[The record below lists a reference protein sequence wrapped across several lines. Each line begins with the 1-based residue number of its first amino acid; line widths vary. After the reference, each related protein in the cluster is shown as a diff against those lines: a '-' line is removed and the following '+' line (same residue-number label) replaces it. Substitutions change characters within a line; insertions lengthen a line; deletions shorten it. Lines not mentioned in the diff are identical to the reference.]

1 MLVSYNWLKD
11 FLDLDSQDPYE
22 LAEEI
27 TRSGVEIPDRIHPM
41 DGLKKLVV
49 GHVLDC
55 EGVEGTHLHLT
66 HVDVGED
73 EPLQIV
79 CGAPN
84 VAAGED
90 VIVALHGAR
99 IAGNEKIKKGKIRG
113 MESYGMICGL
123 QEIGFSDSV
132 VPEKF
137 ADGIYVFPED
147 AEVKP
152 GQDIYEALGMD
163 DYILNF
169 DITPNRAD
177 TLGMEGAAYEVG
189 AIIDQKPKVEEKV
202 VLKEDGPAWTD
213 SLDVKVDEKLAPKFY
228 LRKLENVKIQDSP
241 LWLQRRLWNA
251 GIRPINNVVD
261 VTNYIMLLTGQPM
274 HAYDAKTFANGKFEV
289 RLANKGEKLTLLNE
303 KEVDLDPKD
312 IIITDGKKPVM
323 MAGVMGGLDSEITS
337 ETTDVILE
345 SAIFDPTLVR
355 KAALRHANR
364 TEASSRYEKGVNW
377 DAAEKAINMAALL
390 LRNDADATVDEGIL
404 KATDQKREPVVVK
417 TTASY
422 LNKVLGTKLS
432 VDEIVKIF
440 DRLCFKVDVDGDNL
454 AVHVP
459 NRRWDISIP
468 ADLVEEVGRLYGY
481 DNLESTQ
488 PVLPETHGG
497 YSEKE
502 EMMRRMKAIVEGQ
515 GLMEAISYSLTSPE
529 KAVRYTKDPKE
540 LVEVKS
546 PLNSS
551 RSAMRENLMTGL
563 VDAASYNF
571 ARKQTQLA
579 LFEQGRT
586 YDHDGGKFNEHEHL
600 AAIYSGNTFAENWQH
615 LTQKVDFYFVKG
627 QLTNLFA
634 AVGIDLDKVV
644 YKAEGIQ
651 GMHPTR
657 TAGIY
662 IDKQYVG
669 MIGMVAHAVTLSDK
683 ALRGSELYGY
693 EIDLDT
699 IIPMLTKGVTA
710 VPAPKFPAIQRD
722 LSLLVD
728 KPVTNQEIENVI
740 ESNAGKYLV
749 DLKVIDVYEG
759 SHIAAGKKSISYNLT
774 FLNREDTLTDD
785 VVNNA
790 MDKVVAAL
798 ENDLAIKVR

>member
-1 MLVSYNWLKD
+1 
-11 FLDLDSQDPYE
+11 
-22 LAEEI
+22 
-27 TRSGVEIPDRIHPM
+27 
-41 DGLKKLVV
+41 
-49 GHVLDC
+49 
-55 EGVEGTHLHLT
+55 
-66 HVDVGED
+66 
-73 EPLQIV
+73 
-79 CGAPN
+79 
-84 VAAGED
+84 
-90 VIVALHGAR
+90 
-99 IAGNEKIKKGKIRG
+99 
-113 MESYGMICGL
+113 
-123 QEIGFSDSV
+123 
-132 VPEKF
+132 
-137 ADGIYVFPED
+137 
-147 AEVKP
+147 
-152 GQDIYEALGMD
+152 
-163 DYILNF
+163 
-169 DITPNRAD
+169 
-177 TLGMEGAAYEVG
+177 MEGAAYEVG

-303 KEVDLDPKD
+303 KEVDLDRKD

-377 DAAEKAINMAALL
+377 DATEKAINMAALL

-422 LNKVLGTKLS
+422 IDKVLGTKLS

-529 KAVRYTKDPKE
+529 KATRYTKDPKD
-540 LVEVKS
+540 LVEVQS

-627 QLTNLFA
+627 QLTNLFNA
-634 AVGIDLDKVV
+634 IGIDPEKVV
-644 YKAEGIQ
+644 YEAKGIK

-669 MIGMVAHAVTLSDK
+669 MIGMIAHAVTIADK

-740 ESNAGKYLV
+740 KSNAGKYLTE
-749 DLKVIDVYEG
+749 LKVIDVYAG
-759 SHIAAGKKSISYNLT
+759 AHIDVGKKSIAYNLT
-774 FLNREDTLTDD
+774 FLNRKDTLTDD

-790 MDKVVAAL
+790 MDKIVAAL

>member
-11 FLDLDSQDPYE
+11 FLDLDGQDPYE

-49 GHVLDC
+49 GRVLDC

-123 QEIGFSDSV
+123 QENGFSESV
-132 VPEKF
+132 VPQEF
-137 ADGIYVFPED
+137 VDGIYVFPAD

-152 GQDIYEALGMD
+152 GQDVYEALGMD

-323 MAGVMGGLDSEITS
+323 MAGVMGGLDSESTS

-364 TEASSRYEKGVNW
+364 TEASSRYEKGVTW
-377 DAAEKAINMAALL
+377 DATEKAINMAALL

-488 PVLPETHGG
+488 PVLAETHGG

-502 EMMRRMKAIVEGQ
+502 EMMCRMKAIVEGQ

-627 QLTNLFA
+627 QLTNLFTA
-634 AVGIDLDKVV
+634 IGIDPEKVV
-644 YKAEGIQ
+644 YEAEGIK

-669 MIGMVAHAVTLSDK
+669 MIGMIAHAVTIADK
-683 ALRGSELYGY
+683 ALRGRELYGY

-740 ESNAGKYLV
+740 KSNAGKYLTE
-749 DLKVIDVYEG
+749 LKVIDVYAG
-759 SHIAAGKKSISYNLT
+759 AHIDVGKKSIAYNLT
-774 FLNREDTLTDD
+774 FLNRKDTLTDD

-790 MDKVVAAL
+790 MDKIIAAL
-798 ENDLAIKVR
+798 KNDLDIKVR

>member
-1 MLVSYNWLKD
+1 
-11 FLDLDSQDPYE
+11 
-22 LAEEI
+22 
-27 TRSGVEIPDRIHPM
+27 
-41 DGLKKLVV
+41 
-49 GHVLDC
+49 
-55 EGVEGTHLHLT
+55 
-66 HVDVGED
+66 
-73 EPLQIV
+73 
-79 CGAPN
+79 
-84 VAAGED
+84 
-90 VIVALHGAR
+90 
-99 IAGNEKIKKGKIRG
+99 
-113 MESYGMICGL
+113 
-123 QEIGFSDSV
+123 
-132 VPEKF
+132 
-137 ADGIYVFPED
+137 
-147 AEVKP
+147 
-152 GQDIYEALGMD
+152 MD

-303 KEVDLDPKD
+303 KEAELDPND
-312 IIITDGKKPVM
+312 IIITDGEKPVM
-323 MAGVMGGLDSEITS
+323 MAGVMGGLNSEITS

-345 SAIFDPTLVR
+345 SAIFDPALVR

-377 DAAEKAINMAALL
+377 DATEKAINMAALL
-390 LRNDADATVDEGIL
+390 LRNDANATVDEGIL

-422 LNKVLGTKLS
+422 IDKVLGTKLS

-529 KAVRYTKDPKE
+529 KATRYTKDPKD
-540 LVEVKS
+540 LVEVQS

-627 QLTNLFA
+627 QLTNLFNA
-634 AVGIDLDKVV
+634 IGIDLDKVV

-740 ESNAGKYLV
+740 KSNAGKYLTE
-749 DLKVIDVYEG
+749 LKVIDVYAG
-759 SHIAAGKKSISYNLT
+759 AHIDVGKKSIAYNLT
-774 FLNREDTLTDD
+774 FLNRKDTLTDD

-790 MDKVVAAL
+790 MDKIVAAL

>member
-1 MLVSYNWLKD
+1 
-11 FLDLDSQDPYE
+11 
-22 LAEEI
+22 
-27 TRSGVEIPDRIHPM
+27 
-41 DGLKKLVV
+41 
-49 GHVLDC
+49 
-55 EGVEGTHLHLT
+55 
-66 HVDVGED
+66 
-73 EPLQIV
+73 
-79 CGAPN
+79 
-84 VAAGED
+84 
-90 VIVALHGAR
+90 
-99 IAGNEKIKKGKIRG
+99 
-113 MESYGMICGL
+113 
-123 QEIGFSDSV
+123 
-132 VPEKF
+132 
-137 ADGIYVFPED
+137 
-147 AEVKP
+147 
-152 GQDIYEALGMD
+152 
-163 DYILNF
+163 
-169 DITPNRAD
+169 
-177 TLGMEGAAYEVG
+177 
-189 AIIDQKPKVEEKV
+189 
-202 VLKEDGPAWTD
+202 
-213 SLDVKVDEKLAPKFY
+213 
-228 LRKLENVKIQDSP
+228 
-241 LWLQRRLWNA
+241 
-251 GIRPINNVVD
+251 
-261 VTNYIMLLTGQPM
+261 MLLTGQPM

-377 DAAEKAINMAALL
+377 DATEKAINMAALL

-440 DRLCFKVDVDGDNL
+440 DRLCFKVDVDDDNL

-627 QLTNLFA
+627 QLTNLFNA
-634 AVGIDLDKVV
+634 IGIDPEKVV
-644 YKAEGIQ
+644 YEAKGIK

-669 MIGMVAHAVTLSDK
+669 MIGMIAHAVTIADK

-740 ESNAGKYLV
+740 KSNAGKYLTE
-749 DLKVIDVYEG
+749 LKVIDVYAG
-759 SHIAAGKKSISYNLT
+759 AHIDVGKKSIAYNLT
-774 FLNREDTLTDD
+774 FLNRKDTLTDD

-790 MDKVVAAL
+790 MDKIVAAL

>member
-1 MLVSYNWLKD
+1 MLVSYNWLQD
-11 FLDLDSQDPYE
+11 FLNLDQDPHD
-22 LAEEI
+22 LAEKI
-27 TRSGVEIPDRIHPM
+27 TRTGVEIADVKHPEE
-41 DGLKKLVV
+41 GLKKLVV
-49 GHVLDC
+49 GKVLDC
-55 EGVEGTHLHLT
+55 KGVEGTHLHLT

-84 VAAGED
+84 VAAGEL

-132 VPEKF
+132 VPEEF
-137 ADGIYVFPED
+137 VDGIYVFPED
-147 AEVKP
+147 ADVKP
-152 GQDIYEALGMD
+152 GQDVYEALGMD
-163 DYILNF
+163 DYILDF

-177 TLGMEGAAYEVG
+177 TLSMEGSAYEVG
-189 AIIDQKPKVEEKV
+189 AIVDQKPKVEDV
-202 VLKEDGPAWTD
+202 FLKEDGPDWTD

-228 LRKLENVKIQDSP
+228 LRKLTGVKIQPSP
-241 LWLQRRLWNA
+241 LWMQRRLWNA

-274 HAYDAKTFANGKFEV
+274 HAYDAKTFSNGKLEV

-303 KEVDLDPKD
+303 KEVDLDPND
-312 IIITDGKKPVM
+312 IVITDGEKPVM
-323 MAGVMGGLDSEITS
+323 MAGVMGGLNSEITA
-337 ETTDVILE
+337 ETTGVILE

-377 DAAEKAINMAALL
+377 DGTEKAINMAALL
-390 LRNDADATVDEGIL
+390 LRNDADATVDEGII
-404 KATDQKREPVVVK
+404 KATDTKRKPVVVK
-417 TTASY
+417 TTVSY
-422 LNKVLGTKLS
+422 INHVLGT
-432 VDEIVKIF
+432 EISAKDMIKIF
-440 DRLCFKVDVDGDNL
+440 DRLGFMVEHDGDNI

-459 NRRWDISIP
+459 NRRWDIAIP
-468 ADLVEEVGRLYGY
+468 ADLVEEVGRIYGY
-481 DNLESTQ
+481 DNLKSTQ
-488 PVLPETHGG
+488 PLLAETHGG

-529 KAVRYTKDPKE
+529 KAVRYTKDPKD
-540 LVEVKS
+540 LVKVQM

-579 LFEQGRT
+579 LFEQGRV
-586 YDHDGGKFNEHEHL
+586 YDHDGGTFNEHEHL
-600 AAIYSGNTFAENWQH
+600 AALYSGNTFAENWQH

-627 QLTNLFA
+627 QLTNLFTA
-634 AVGIDLDKVV
+634 IGIDLEKVV
-644 YKAEGIQ
+644 YKAEGIK

-657 TAGIY
+657 TAAIY

-669 MIGMVAHAVTLSDK
+669 MIGMIAHAVTLADK

-693 EIDLDT
+693 EINLDV
-699 IIPMLTKGVTA
+699 IIPMLTKGMTA
-710 VPAPKFPAIQRD
+710 TPAPKFPAIERD
-722 LSLLVD
+722 LSLLVNKD
-728 KPVTNQEIENVI
+728 VTNQEVENVI
-740 ESNAGKYLV
+740 KSNAGKYLTA
-749 DLKVIDVYEG
+749 LKVIDVYEG
-759 SHIAAGKKSISYNLT
+759 SHIEVGKKSIAYSLT
-774 FLNREDTLTDD
+774 FLNRKDTLTDK

-790 MDKVVAAL
+790 MDKIRAGL
-798 ENDLAIKVR
+798 ENDLDIKVR

>member
-627 QLTNLFA
+627 QLTNLFNA
-634 AVGIDLDKVV
+634 IGIDPEKVV
-644 YKAEGIQ
+644 YEAKGIK

-669 MIGMVAHAVTLSDK
+669 MIGMIAHAVTIADK

-740 ESNAGKYLV
+740 KSNAGKYLTE
-749 DLKVIDVYEG
+749 LKVIDVYAG
-759 SHIAAGKKSISYNLT
+759 AHIDVGKKSIAYNLT
-774 FLNREDTLTDD
+774 FLNRKDTLTDD

-790 MDKVVAAL
+790 MDKIVAAL

>member
-1 MLVSYNWLKD
+1 M
-11 FLDLDSQDPYE
+11 
-22 LAEEI
+22 
-27 TRSGVEIPDRIHPM
+27 
-41 DGLKKLVV
+41 
-49 GHVLDC
+49 
-55 EGVEGTHLHLT
+55 
-66 HVDVGED
+66 
-73 EPLQIV
+73 
-79 CGAPN
+79 
-84 VAAGED
+84 
-90 VIVALHGAR
+90 
-99 IAGNEKIKKGKIRG
+99 
-113 MESYGMICGL
+113 
-123 QEIGFSDSV
+123 
-132 VPEKF
+132 
-137 ADGIYVFPED
+137 
-147 AEVKP
+147 
-152 GQDIYEALGMD
+152 
-163 DYILNF
+163 
-169 DITPNRAD
+169 
-177 TLGMEGAAYEVG
+177 
-189 AIIDQKPKVEEKV
+189 
-202 VLKEDGPAWTD
+202 
-213 SLDVKVDEKLAPKFY
+213 
-228 LRKLENVKIQDSP
+228 
-241 LWLQRRLWNA
+241 QRRLWNA

-303 KEVDLDPKD
+303 KEAELDPND
-312 IIITDGKKPVM
+312 IIITDGEKPVM
-323 MAGVMGGLDSEITS
+323 MAGVMGGLNSEITS

-345 SAIFDPTLVR
+345 SAIFDPALVR

-377 DAAEKAINMAALL
+377 DATEKAINMAALL
-390 LRNDADATVDEGIL
+390 LRNDANATVDEGIL

-422 LNKVLGTKLS
+422 IDKVLGTKLS

-502 EMMRRMKAIVEGQ
+502 EMMRRMKVIVEGQ

-529 KAVRYTKDPKE
+529 KATRYTKDPKD
-540 LVEVKS
+540 LVEVQS

-627 QLTNLFA
+627 QLTNLFNA
-634 AVGIDLDKVV
+634 IGIDPEKVV
-644 YKAEGIQ
+644 YEAKGIK

-669 MIGMVAHAVTLSDK
+669 MIGMIAHAVTIADK

-740 ESNAGKYLV
+740 KSNAGKYLTE
-749 DLKVIDVYEG
+749 LKVIDVYAG
-759 SHIAAGKKSISYNLT
+759 AHIDVGKKSIAYNLT
-774 FLNREDTLTDD
+774 FLNRKDTLTDD

-790 MDKVVAAL
+790 MDKIVAAL

>member
-11 FLDLDSQDPYE
+11 FLDLDGQDPYE

-27 TRSGVEIPDRIHPM
+27 TRSGVEIPDRVHPM

-49 GHVLDC
+49 GRVLDC

-132 VPEKF
+132 VPQEF
-137 ADGIYVFPED
+137 VDGIYVFPAD

-152 GQDIYEALGMD
+152 GQDVYEALGMD

-377 DAAEKAINMAALL
+377 DVTEKAINMAALL

-627 QLTNLFA
+627 QLTNLFNA
-634 AVGIDLDKVV
+634 IGIDPEKVV
-644 YKAEGIQ
+644 YEAKGIK

-669 MIGMVAHAVTLSDK
+669 MIGMIAHAVTIADK

-740 ESNAGKYLV
+740 KSNAGKYLTE
-749 DLKVIDVYEG
+749 LKVIDVYAG
-759 SHIAAGKKSISYNLT
+759 AHIDVGKKSIAYNLT
-774 FLNREDTLTDD
+774 FLNRKDTLTDD

-790 MDKVVAAL
+790 MDKIVAAL

>member
-11 FLDLDSQDPYE
+11 FLDLDGQDPYE

-27 TRSGVEIPDRIHPM
+27 TRSGVEIPDRVHPM

-49 GHVLDC
+49 GRVLDC

-132 VPEKF
+132 VPQEF
-137 ADGIYVFPED
+137 VDGIYVFPAD

-152 GQDIYEALGMD
+152 GQDVYEALGMD

-177 TLGMEGAAYEVG
+177 TLGMEGGAYEVG

-228 LRKLENVKIQDSP
+228 LRKLENVKIQDTP

-377 DAAEKAINMAALL
+377 DATEKAINMAALL

-627 QLTNLFA
+627 QLTNLFNA
-634 AVGIDLDKVV
+634 IGIDPEKVV
-644 YKAEGIQ
+644 YEAKGIK

-669 MIGMVAHAVTLSDK
+669 MIGMIAHAVTIADK

-740 ESNAGKYLV
+740 KSNAGKYLTE
-749 DLKVIDVYEG
+749 LKVIDVYAG
-759 SHIAAGKKSISYNLT
+759 AHIDVGKKSIAYNLT
-774 FLNREDTLTDD
+774 FLNRKDTLTDD

-790 MDKVVAAL
+790 MDKIVAAL

>member
-11 FLDLDSQDPYE
+11 FLDLDGQDPYE

-27 TRSGVEIPDRIHPM
+27 TRSGVEIPDRVHPM

-49 GHVLDC
+49 GRVLDC

-132 VPEKF
+132 VPQEF
-137 ADGIYVFPED
+137 VDGIYVFPAD

-152 GQDIYEALGMD
+152 GQDVYEALGMD

-274 HAYDAKTFANGKFEV
+274 HAYDPKTFANGKFEV

-377 DAAEKAINMAALL
+377 DATEKAINMAALL

-627 QLTNLFA
+627 QLTNLFNA
-634 AVGIDLDKVV
+634 IGIDPEKVV
-644 YKAEGIQ
+644 YEAKGIK

-669 MIGMVAHAVTLSDK
+669 MIGMIAHAVTIADK

-740 ESNAGKYLV
+740 KSNAGKYLTE
-749 DLKVIDVYEG
+749 LKVIDVYAG
-759 SHIAAGKKSISYNLT
+759 AHIDVGKKSIAYNLT
-774 FLNREDTLTDD
+774 FLNRKDTLTDD

-790 MDKVVAAL
+790 MDKIVAAL

>member
-1 MLVSYNWLKD
+1 
-11 FLDLDSQDPYE
+11 
-22 LAEEI
+22 
-27 TRSGVEIPDRIHPM
+27 
-41 DGLKKLVV
+41 
-49 GHVLDC
+49 
-55 EGVEGTHLHLT
+55 
-66 HVDVGED
+66 DVGED

-132 VPEKF
+132 VPQEF
-137 ADGIYVFPED
+137 VDGIYVFPAD

-152 GQDIYEALGMD
+152 GQDVYEALGMD

-189 AIIDQKPKVEEKV
+189 AIINQKPKVEEKV

-377 DAAEKAINMAALL
+377 DATEKAINMAALL

-627 QLTNLFA
+627 QLTNLFNA
-634 AVGIDLDKVV
+634 IGIGPEKVV
-644 YKAEGIQ
+644 YEAKGIK

-669 MIGMVAHAVTLSDK
+669 MIGMIAHAVTIADK

-740 ESNAGKYLV
+740 KSNAGKYLTE
-749 DLKVIDVYEG
+749 LKVIDVYAG
-759 SHIAAGKKSISYNLT
+759 AHIDVGKKSIAYNLT
-774 FLNREDTLTDD
+774 FLNRKDTLTDD

-790 MDKVVAAL
+790 MDKIVAAL

>member
-1 MLVSYNWLKD
+1 MLVSYNWLKY
-11 FLDLDSQDPYE
+11 FLDLDDQNPYE

-49 GHVLDC
+49 GRVLDC

-66 HVDVGED
+66 HVDVGEN

-132 VPEKF
+132 VPQEF
-137 ADGIYVFPED
+137 VDGIYVFPAD

-152 GQDIYEALGMD
+152 GQDVYEALGMD

-213 SLDVKVDEKLAPKFY
+213 SLDVKVDEKLTPKFY
-228 LRKLENVKIQDSP
+228 LRKLENIKIQDSP

-377 DAAEKAINMAALL
+377 DATEKAINMAALL

-627 QLTNLFA
+627 QLTNLFNA
-634 AVGIDLDKVV
+634 IGIDPEKVV
-644 YKAEGIQ
+644 YEAKGIK

-669 MIGMVAHAVTLSDK
+669 MIGMIAHAVTIADK

-740 ESNAGKYLV
+740 KSNAGKYLTE
-749 DLKVIDVYEG
+749 LKVIDVYAG
-759 SHIAAGKKSISYNLT
+759 AHIDVGKKSIAYNLT
-774 FLNREDTLTDD
+774 FLNRKDTLTDD

-790 MDKVVAAL
+790 MDKIVAAL

>member
-11 FLDLDSQDPYE
+11 FLDLDGQDPYE

-27 TRSGVEIPDRIHPM
+27 TRSGVEIPDRVHPM

-49 GHVLDC
+49 GRVLDC

-132 VPEKF
+132 VPQEF
-137 ADGIYVFPED
+137 VDGIYVFPAD

-152 GQDIYEALGMD
+152 GQDVYEALGMD

-189 AIIDQKPKVEEKV
+189 AIINQKPKVEEKV

-228 LRKLENVKIQDSP
+228 LRKLENVKIQYSP

-377 DAAEKAINMAALL
+377 DATEKAINMAALL

-627 QLTNLFA
+627 QLTNLFNA
-634 AVGIDLDKVV
+634 IGIGPEKVV
-644 YKAEGIQ
+644 YEAKGIK

-669 MIGMVAHAVTLSDK
+669 MIGMIAHAVTIADK

-740 ESNAGKYLV
+740 KSNAGKYLTE
-749 DLKVIDVYEG
+749 LKVIDVYAG
-759 SHIAAGKKSISYNLT
+759 AHIDVGKKSIAYNLT
-774 FLNREDTLTDD
+774 FLNRKDTLTDD

-790 MDKVVAAL
+790 MDKIVAAL

>member
-1 MLVSYNWLKD
+1 MLVSYNWLKY
-11 FLDLDSQDPYE
+11 FLDLDSQNPYE

-49 GHVLDC
+49 GRVLDC

-66 HVDVGED
+66 HVDVGEN

-132 VPEKF
+132 VPQEF
-137 ADGIYVFPED
+137 VDGIYVFPAD

-152 GQDIYEALGMD
+152 GQDVYEALGMD

-213 SLDVKVDEKLAPKFY
+213 SLDVKVDEKLTPKFY
-228 LRKLENVKIQDSP
+228 LRKLENIKIQDSP

-377 DAAEKAINMAALL
+377 DATEKAINMAALL

-627 QLTNLFA
+627 QLTNLFNA
-634 AVGIDLDKVV
+634 IGIDPEKVV
-644 YKAEGIQ
+644 YEAKGIK

-669 MIGMVAHAVTLSDK
+669 MIGMIAHAVTIADK

-740 ESNAGKYLV
+740 KSNAGKYLTE
-749 DLKVIDVYEG
+749 LKVIDVYAG
-759 SHIAAGKKSISYNLT
+759 AHIDVGKKSIAYNLT
-774 FLNREDTLTDD
+774 FLNRKDTLTDD

-790 MDKVVAAL
+790 MDKIVAAL

>member
-1 MLVSYNWLKD
+1 M
-11 FLDLDSQDPYE
+11 
-22 LAEEI
+22 
-27 TRSGVEIPDRIHPM
+27 
-41 DGLKKLVV
+41 
-49 GHVLDC
+49 
-55 EGVEGTHLHLT
+55 
-66 HVDVGED
+66 
-73 EPLQIV
+73 
-79 CGAPN
+79 
-84 VAAGED
+84 
-90 VIVALHGAR
+90 
-99 IAGNEKIKKGKIRG
+99 
-113 MESYGMICGL
+113 
-123 QEIGFSDSV
+123 
-132 VPEKF
+132 
-137 ADGIYVFPED
+137 
-147 AEVKP
+147 
-152 GQDIYEALGMD
+152 
-163 DYILNF
+163 
-169 DITPNRAD
+169 
-177 TLGMEGAAYEVG
+177 
-189 AIIDQKPKVEEKV
+189 
-202 VLKEDGPAWTD
+202 
-213 SLDVKVDEKLAPKFY
+213 
-228 LRKLENVKIQDSP
+228 
-241 LWLQRRLWNA
+241 QRRLWNA

-377 DAAEKAINMAALL
+377 DATEKAINMAALL

-627 QLTNLFA
+627 QLTNLFNA
-634 AVGIDLDKVV
+634 IGIDPEKVV
-644 YKAEGIQ
+644 YEAKGIK

-669 MIGMVAHAVTLSDK
+669 MIGMIAHAVTIADK

-740 ESNAGKYLV
+740 KSNAGKYLTE
-749 DLKVIDVYEG
+749 LKVIDVYAG
-759 SHIAAGKKSISYNLT
+759 AHIDVGKKSIAYNLT
-774 FLNREDTLTDD
+774 FLNRKDTLTDD

-790 MDKVVAAL
+790 MDKIVAAL

>member
-11 FLDLDSQDPYE
+11 FLDLDGQDPYE

-49 GHVLDC
+49 GRVLDC

-132 VPEKF
+132 VPQEF
-137 ADGIYVFPED
+137 VDGIYVFPAD

-152 GQDIYEALGMD
+152 GQDVYEALGMD

-228 LRKLENVKIQDSP
+228 LRKLGNVKIQDSP

-323 MAGVMGGLDSEITS
+323 MAGVMGGLDSEIAS

-377 DAAEKAINMAALL
+377 DATEKAINMAALL

-627 QLTNLFA
+627 QLTNLFNA
-634 AVGIDLDKVV
+634 IGIDPEKVV
-644 YKAEGIQ
+644 YEAKGIK

-669 MIGMVAHAVTLSDK
+669 MIGMIAHAVTIADK

-740 ESNAGKYLV
+740 KSNAGKYLTE
-749 DLKVIDVYEG
+749 LKVIDVYAG
-759 SHIAAGKKSISYNLT
+759 AHIDVGKKSIAYNLT
-774 FLNREDTLTDD
+774 FLNRKDTLTDD

-790 MDKVVAAL
+790 MDKIVAAL

>member
-529 KAVRYTKDPKE
+529 KATRYTKDPKD
-540 LVEVKS
+540 LVEVQS